1 MSGDLETEGDA
12 LLQQCMD
19 SLFVQGGSWAAEHFD
34 VLTCEVLDSSRAPL
48 ARYKVSDT
56 MLDI

>member
-1 MSGDLETEGDA
+1 MDA
-12 LLQQCMD
+12 LLQQCMS
-19 SLFVQGGSWAAEHFD
+19 SLIVPGGSRAAASGHLY

-56 MLDI
+56 MLDIQ